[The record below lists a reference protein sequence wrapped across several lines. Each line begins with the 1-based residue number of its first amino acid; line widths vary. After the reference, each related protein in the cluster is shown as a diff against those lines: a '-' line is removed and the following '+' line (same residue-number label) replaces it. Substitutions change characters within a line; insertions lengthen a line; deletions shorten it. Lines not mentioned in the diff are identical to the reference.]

1 MARAKSADGPRKP
14 SSGGARWA
22 RTLGE
27 SLGRALRPLLPL
39 LSLGVL
45 YAALA
50 VGLSWPLKK
59 DPQANLGSQAVLA
72 PMLNAKPRP
81 PYIPE
86 SEWRR
91 LAQLGAPF
99 EGRSVF
105 DTGLGAEMARAYES
119 SPWIE
124 RVGAVRLHYPA
135 TVSIEGVRPRYPFA
149 RVETDGGW
157 LVVDRK
163 GYVLPMSA
171 GDLALAG
178 PRPATN
184 APWVEVPSVLGPHAR
199 RTAPGERVTDSE
211 AREGLGLLETA
222 HEILSRSPG
231 ALKAVRVQRDPA
243 GTWRVL
249 TAGGPV
255 IEWGYWQDEQRPSGE
270 PCLREKKQW
279 LARRLAEW
287 DAKRLRFIR
296 LDKYEAPVVPL
307 VPATG
312 AAAGRT

>member
-1 MARAKSADGPRKP
+1 
-14 SSGGARWA
+14 
-22 RTLGE
+22 
-27 SLGRALRPLLPL
+27 LGRALRPLLPL

-50 VGLSWPLKK
+50 AGLWWPLKK
-59 DPQANLGSQAVLA
+59 DPQAALSRQAVWA
-72 PMLNAKPRP
+72 PMLSAKPRP
-81 PYIPE
+81 AWIPE
-86 SEWRR
+86 SEWRK

-105 DTGLGAEMARAYES
+105 DTGLGAELARAYES

-135 TVSIEGVRPRYPFA
+135 LVSIERVLPRVPFA
-149 RVETDGGW
+149 RVETDGGC
-157 LVVDRK
+157 LVLDRK

-171 GDLALAG
+171 GDLAAPG

-184 APWVEVPSVLGPHAR
+184 APWVEVPSVFGPHAR

-211 AREGLGLLETA
+211 TQEGLGLLEAA

-243 GTWRVL
+243 GTWRVF

-255 IEWGYWQDEQRPSGE
+255 IEWGYWQDEQRPEGE

-287 DAKRLRFIR
+287 DAKRLRLIR

-307 VPATG
+307 VPVPG
-312 AAAGRT
+312 GAAGRS